1 MVPKSVNIRELLK
14 KCKCI
19 HLLLT
24 LNTLC
29 HLYGFRQRYVDP
41 DGNMG
46 RMQLKA
52 SVWLPRP
59 FFFPDQDTGS
69 VE

>member
-1 MVPKSVNIRELLK
+1 
-14 KCKCI
+14 
-19 HLLLT
+19 
-24 LNTLC
+24 
-29 HLYGFRQRYVDP
+29 LYGFRQRYVDP